1 MRGRRGGAVGEGQTG
16 RADGM
21 RGRRVEAV
29 GEGPLDWGSRQGRM
43 DLSRRIEAVGMSGGS
58 REAWQS
64 EGRGSPEWGKRTE
77 GKKITRDHIA
87 T

>member
-1 MRGRRGGAVGEGQTG
+1 
-16 RADGM
+16 M

-64 EGRGSPEWGKRTE
+64 EGRGSPE
-77 GKKITRDHIA
+77 
-87 T
+87 